1 MRAGGLWRMSS
12 GLSRNFVM
20 KEIRWQEIPEAFRV
34 MGSHGDHHWINVAA
48 NFKLDRTAAL
58 VAGCQVCTAG
68 AKFVLA
74 IGP

>member
-1 MRAGGLWRMSS
+1 MRS
-12 GLSRNFVM
+12 GLLRAIFVM
-20 KEIRWQEIPEAFRV
+20 KEIKIGKESLRGLSPLCGPHE
-34 MGSHGDHHWINVAA
+34 DHHQSNAAA
-48 NFKLDRTAAL
+48 NFKLNRTAAL

>member
-1 MRAGGLWRMSS
+1 MRS
-12 GLSRNFVM
+12 GLLRAIFVLKEM
-20 KEIRWQEIPEAFRV
+20 KIGEESLRGLSTLC
-34 MGSHGDHHWINVAA
+34 GSHEDHHWINVIV